1 MKINKNIKFIG
12 KKNELKKITKKFL
25 NNIKNNYKQRNISH
39 ERNLTNHQVDNINDK
54 NQVFID
60 ELQDL
65 KERENKINLL
75 KEKINNNR
83 LLANFRIKSE
93 KRKRGLYLSEPNLDL
108 ELINNKQDKLI
119 NHIKHNN
126 EINYDDFAKT
136 SPINTE
142 YKENN
147 YLNDNLFTNLSNIE
161 KCQNDNSEDKN
172 EKENHRYNN
181 KNGKKNVYIQETN
194 NNNNNNLNQ
203 KISLGQKVRKQKK
216 LNENDSLKNMN
227 IVNELKVEN
236 FNLKTK
242 IGILKT
248 SLTKKDKII
257 EELNNKIIE
266 LENFENNNINKNQN
280 EINEK
285 IKKEN
290 NDLKLKN
297 EILLQKNKDLILGI
311 ESFNTRINEINL
323 MIEKKNQIFQ
333 IEMDKYKNKLTE
345 YKRKV
350 ILLKRRINE
359 LYKNGLFVNDNEN
372 FFDSINTYS
381 YNKHTK
387 SLNFNKNNVV
397 NKRNILNT
405 DFREFL
411 KTDALFDDKGKRSH
425 RRLNTFLNGKKKYLD
440 YI

>member
-181 KNGKKNVYIQETN
+181 KNGKK
-194 NNNNNNLNQ
+194 
-203 KISLGQKVRKQKK
+203 
-216 LNENDSLKNMN
+216 
-227 IVNELKVEN
+227 
-236 FNLKTK
+236 
-242 IGILKT
+242 
-248 SLTKKDKII
+248 
-257 EELNNKIIE
+257 
-266 LENFENNNINKNQN
+266 
-280 EINEK
+280 
-285 IKKEN
+285 
-290 NDLKLKN
+290 
-297 EILLQKNKDLILGI
+297 
-311 ESFNTRINEINL
+311 
-323 MIEKKNQIFQ
+323 
-333 IEMDKYKNKLTE
+333 
-345 YKRKV
+345 
-350 ILLKRRINE
+350 
-359 LYKNGLFVNDNEN
+359 
-372 FFDSINTYS
+372 
-381 YNKHTK
+381 
-387 SLNFNKNNVV
+387 
-397 NKRNILNT
+397 
-405 DFREFL
+405 
-411 KTDALFDDKGKRSH
+411 
-425 RRLNTFLNGKKKYLD
+425 
-440 YI
+440 